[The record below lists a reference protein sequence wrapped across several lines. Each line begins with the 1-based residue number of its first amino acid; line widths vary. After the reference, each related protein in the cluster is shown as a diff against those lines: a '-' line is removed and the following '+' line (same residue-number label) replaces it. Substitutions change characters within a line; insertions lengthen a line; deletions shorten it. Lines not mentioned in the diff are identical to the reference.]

1 MQAIVE
7 RDLRDE
13 TVSHGE
19 TNPDAQDEQHSAK
32 VYGAWKSHAV
42 CFSTI

>member
-13 TVSHGE
+13 SVSHGE
-19 TNPDAQDEQHSAK
+19 TNPDAKDEQHSAK
-32 VYGAWKSHAV
+32 VHGAWESHAA
-42 CFSTI
+42 CFDII